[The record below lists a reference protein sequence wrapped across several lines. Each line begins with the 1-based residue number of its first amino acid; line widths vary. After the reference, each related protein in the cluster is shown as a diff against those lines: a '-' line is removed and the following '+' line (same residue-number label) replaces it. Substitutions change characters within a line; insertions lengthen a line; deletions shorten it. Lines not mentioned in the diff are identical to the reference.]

1 MFHFRV
7 HFVDFL
13 EICHCWE
20 IFILIQEVVV
30 DISRSPKNNQIKFL
44 LILLLFG
51 KRVLFFLFFF
61 VLQFVPESLQD
72 AVACRPEFIFL
83 PCRNAIHN
91 WVVSSEQKKNQCR
104 DHYGEFAFFI
114 FVQPAVHPF
123 SVFSNLLQM
132 FECVGLGN
140 GPPIVN
146 RRSIYTARLIFK
158 TPVSV
163 YKY

>member
-91 WVVSSEQKKNQCR
+91 WVVSSEQKKKSVQRSLRRICFFYFCSARCAPIFCIFQFAANVWVCR
-104 DHYGEFAFFI
+104 
-114 FVQPAVHPF
+114 P
-123 SVFSNLLQM
+123 
-132 FECVGLGN
+132 
-140 GPPIVN
+140 
-146 RRSIYTARLIFK
+146 R
-158 TPVSV
+158 
-163 YKY
+163 